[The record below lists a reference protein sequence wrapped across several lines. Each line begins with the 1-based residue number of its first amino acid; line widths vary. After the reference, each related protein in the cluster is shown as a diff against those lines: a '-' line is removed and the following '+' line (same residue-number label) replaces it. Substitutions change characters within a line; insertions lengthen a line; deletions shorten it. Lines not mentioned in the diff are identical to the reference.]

1 MTSIPEISPRGAS
14 ELSFMYQSAARSG
27 REGGTDR
34 ERKGERNVGTLDH
47 MRHPPATFPHYTKN
61 NFYINIQIV
70 SSM

>member
-14 ELSFMYQSAARSG
+14 EQSFMYQSAARSG
-27 REGGTDR
+27 REGGTER
-34 ERKGERNVGTLDH
+34 EREGERNVGTLDH
-47 MRHPPATFPHYTKN
+47 MRHPPPHYTKN